1 MISLKSGQRRNA
13 LTWLSSNLVK
23 KTTDYLLELRLSG
36 SAKKYVKD
44 IVFDVARK
52 FDVIGVTKNRVV
64 PHVTIIGPI
73 KTNYEQRLIN
83 EIIETC
89 MKYDL
94 MTIKFSGFT
103 SFGNWLLGNRKLAIK
118 IEQSSEL
125 ELLRIE
131 LVAKLSLFCQL
142 GKFDTRKWKPH
153 ATIAFKDIDKKFGQ
167 IKAYLQNRSCPEI
180 KHYVLR
186 VTLLKNA
193 RILCEYDF
201 LQRRTLTRF
210 EALNRESKKTTIM
223 LLKKRLAQRNKGLQ

>member
-1 MISLKSGQRRNA
+1 M
-13 LTWLSSNLVK
+13 K

-36 SAKKYVKD
+36 SARKYVKD

-52 FDVIGVTKNRVV
+52 FDVRGVTRNRVV

-73 KTNYEQRLIN
+73 KTTNEQKLIH

-103 SFGNWLLGNRKLAIK
+103 SFGNWLFGNRVLAIK

-131 LVAKLSLFCQL
+131 LVAKLSGFCQL
-142 GKFDTRKWKPH
+142 SKFDTRKWKPH

-167 IKAYLQNRSCPEI
+167 IKAYLENRSCPEI
-180 KHYVLR
+180 QHYVLR
-186 VTLLKNA
+186 ITLLKNA

-201 LQRRTLTRF
+201 LQHRTLNRD
-210 EALNRESKKTTIM
+210 EALNRENKKMTIM
-223 LLKKRLAQRNKGLQ
+223 LLKKRIAKRNIGGNSD